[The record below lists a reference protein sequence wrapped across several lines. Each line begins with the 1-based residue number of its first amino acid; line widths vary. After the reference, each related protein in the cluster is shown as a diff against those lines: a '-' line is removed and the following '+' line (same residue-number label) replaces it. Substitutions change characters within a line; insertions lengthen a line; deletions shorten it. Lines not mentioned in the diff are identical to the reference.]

1 MNFLKNNFG
10 KILLIAFVVCVPM
23 ISIAQG
29 NIPAPKCNEATQ
41 LCNPISQDT
50 IQGFIKVMLEGALK
64 IAIPIIALALIYS
77 GFLFVQAQG
86 NPGELETAK
95 NSLIYTL
102 LGAAILLG
110 AWAIAQLVADTIL
123 TL

>member
-10 KILLIAFVVCVPM
+10 KILLIAFVVLLPIVVFGN
-23 ISIAQG
+23 QG
-29 NIPAPKCNEATQ
+29 NNGCDESTKI
-41 LCNPISQDT
+41 CNPISQDT

-64 IAIPIIALALIYS
+64 IAIPIIALAIIYS

-95 NSLIYTL
+95 NALIYTL